1 MYRQYYCGCVYSKRD
16 RDREIALRRQQEE
29 QIL

>member
-1 MYRQYYCGCVYSKRD
+1 MYRSTTVVCIPKD

-29 QIL
+29 HIL